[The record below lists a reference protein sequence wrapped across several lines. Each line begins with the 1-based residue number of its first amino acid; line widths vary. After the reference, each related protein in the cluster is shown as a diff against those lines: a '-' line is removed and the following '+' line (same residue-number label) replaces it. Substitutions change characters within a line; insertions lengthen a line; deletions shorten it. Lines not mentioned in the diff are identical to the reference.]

1 VLEAIDMNRILVA
14 LVGLLLWVPSTALA
28 GGQGQVTSVLTR
40 QSERLF
46 AVRVISIDGH
56 NMPSARSLVRLQ
68 PGKRRLGVIA
78 LIERDNAF
86 NLRNRDRPQPQY
98 VDIDVEAGKH
108 YRIGAKVSDARYQ
121 EWTAVFEF
129 R

>member
-1 VLEAIDMNRILVA
+1 MKRLFAI
-14 LVGLLLWVPSTALA
+14 ALA
-28 GGQGQVTSVLTR
+28 ALIWAPLPSLAADKGQVTSVMTR

-46 AVRVISIDGH
+46 AVRIISVDGV
-56 NMPSARSLVRLQ
+56 NQPSARPLIRLN

-86 NLRNRDRPQPQY
+86 HLNRRQQPKPQY
-98 VDIDVEAGKH
+98 VEIEVEAGKH
-108 YRIGAKVSDARYQ
+108 YRIGAKVSNADYKD
-121 EWTAVFEF
+121 WTAVIEY